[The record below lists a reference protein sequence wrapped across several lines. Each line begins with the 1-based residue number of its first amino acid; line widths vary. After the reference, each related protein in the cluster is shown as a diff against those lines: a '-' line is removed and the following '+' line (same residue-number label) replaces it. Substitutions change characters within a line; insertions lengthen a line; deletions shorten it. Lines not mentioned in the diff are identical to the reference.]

1 LFEGIRARMLEVQE
15 ADVGAQ
21 TALRAVPPFRVTGYY
36 IAPWSWAGDENGLV
50 ASTTNRMSA
59 LSSVVPLLK
68 TSIGMPAEC
77 PFIVWPAST

>member
-1 LFEGIRARMLEVQE
+1 MADADKVNRPVARKGHAEV
-15 ADVGAQ
+15 G
-21 TALRAVPPFRVTGYY
+21 TAYY

-50 ASTTNRMSA
+50 ASTRNMMRA